1 MSNLVQQLMRHEG
14 YRQYPYTDT
23 VGKLTIGVG
32 RNLDDVGISEDEAT
46 HLLENDILVARNEL
60 LFAFPAFSQ
69 MQPVRQDALIN
80 MVFNM
85 GITRFKGF
93 KNMISALVA
102 QNYPLA
108 ADEMLDSK
116 WARQVGSRADELA
129 YQMRTNSY
137 TGD

>member
-1 MSNLVQQLMRHEG
+1 M
-14 YRQYPYTDT
+14 TF
-23 VGKLTIGVG
+23 
-32 RNLDDVGISEDEAT
+32 
-46 HLLENDILVARNEL
+46 LVARNEL

-93 KNMISALVA
+93 KNMIGALVE
-102 QNYPLA
+102 QNYQLA

-137 TGD
+137 MEG

>member
-1 MSNLVQQLMRHEG
+1 MSQLIEQLMRHEG
-14 YRQYPYTDT
+14 YRQFPYKDT

-32 RNLDDVGISEDEAT
+32 RNLDDVGISEDEAAY
-46 HLLENDILVARNEL
+46 LLDNDITVARHEL

-93 KNMISALVA
+93 KNMIAALVE
-102 QNYPLA
+102 QNYQLA

-137 TGD
+137 KEI

>member
-1 MSNLVQQLMRHEG
+1 MRHEG
-14 YRQYPYTDT
+14 FRQFPYKDT

-32 RNLDDVGISEDEAT
+32 RNLDDVGISEDEAA

-69 MQPVRQDALIN
+69 MQPVRQDALTN

-93 KNMISALVA
+93 KNMIAALVE
-102 QNYPLA
+102 QNYQLA

-137 TGD
+137 MEG

>member
-14 YRQYPYTDT
+14 FRQFPYKDT

-32 RNLDDVGISEDEAT
+32 RNLDDVGISEDEAA

-69 MQPVRQDALIN
+69 MQPVRQDALTN

-93 KNMISALVA
+93 KNMIAALVE
-102 QNYPLA
+102 QNYQLA

-137 TGD
+137 MEG